1 MVQWL
6 RLHAPHAE
14 GLGLTPGRGTTKTQ
28 QSQTNKP
35 AGTGQMVRLWQETNR
50 TSCPCGAFFP
60 WGNSNDSKER
70 RYQMGVRSMERADG
84 LGGCEP
90 HGHLRAESVQ
100 RPEGQVQVLGSEG
113 SRAKASL
120 LFFFFSFIVGCAG
133 SSLLPS
139 GFLVG
144 ANGGYSLLQC
154 MGLSLWWLL
163 LWAMG
168 SGACWLTRGTRA

>member
-1 MVQWL
+1 
-6 RLHAPHAE
+6 
-14 GLGLTPGRGTTKTQ
+14 
-28 QSQTNKP
+28 
-35 AGTGQMVRLWQETNR
+35 
-50 TSCPCGAFFP
+50 
-60 WGNSNDSKER
+60 
-70 RYQMGVRSMERADG
+70 MERADG

-100 RPEGQVQVLGSEG
+100 GPEGQVQVLGSEG

-120 LFFFFSFIVGCAG
+120 LFFFFNLKKFFSFIVGCAG

-154 MGLSLWWLL
+154 MGFSLWWLL
-163 LWAMG
+163 LWTMG
-168 SGACWLTRGTRA
+168 SGACGLTRGIRD